1 MINSKN
7 EHDVKCSPEK
17 GGHKQLVLETQSEL
31 NHNVLN
37 ATPKDGVNYL
47 KETCDNKIMKNH
59 TPWGKGCTSDVE
71 VAHDCNTMCD
81 TTDVIKEIN
90 SKKEVATD
98 IASLCLACHKER
110 SS

>member
-1 MINSKN
+1 MSNAPQKKVVTNNSSLKLKVN
-7 EHDVKCSPEK
+7 YIF
-17 GGHKQLVLETQSEL
+17 
-31 NHNVLN
+31 NVLN

-47 KETCDNKIMKNH
+47 KETRDNRIMKNH

-81 TTDVIKEIN
+81 ATDDIKQMN
-90 SKKEVATD
+90 SKKEVAAD